1 MTMTFAEA
9 LTVPLSGEAH
19 RYAEQFAAEQETVE
33 KGKQVYLN
41 TLAVVAV
48 QTYLKWLDIK
58 TAIQKSDCWQ
68 NGLRAIF
75 NVADLVL
82 ANIGKLECRPI
93 LPGEEELF
101 LPPEVTENRVGYL
114 AVKFEE
120 DLNQAQL
127 LGFISGRNIKGF
139 QESIP
144 LTQIESLDK
153 LIDEINWLRKRVN
166 LSQWFEG
173 IFQSEWQPLELLPA
187 NNVRSSRSLRL
198 ESDRANI
205 SCGKIIS
212 WDSEASK
219 QITVLEVKVMAK
231 SEVEEE
237 EIDIFLRVYS
247 GNEIIHLPVGLK
259 VQILDESGNYCME
272 AEAREADDWI
282 QLEFGCQPHEEFTV
296 EMSLGEQI
304 VRENFV
310 V

>member
-19 RYAEQFAAEQETVE
+19 RYAEIFAAEQGTIE

-68 NGLRAIF
+68 NGLRKIF

-82 ANIGKLECRPI
+82 PNIGKVECRPI

-127 LGFISGRNIKGF
+127 LGFVSGRNINRF

-144 LTQIESLDK
+144 LKQIESLDR
-153 LIDEINWLRKRVN
+153 LIDEINWQRKRVN

-173 IFQSEWQPLELLPA
+173 ILQPEWQPLELLPA
-187 NNVRSSRSLRL
+187 NHVRRSRSLRFQ
-198 ESDRANI
+198 SDRANI

-212 WDSEASK
+212 WDNGASE
-219 QITVLEVKVMAK
+219 QLTVLEVKVMAK
-231 SEVEEE
+231 LEEEEE
-237 EIDIFLRVYS
+237 EIDICLRLYP
-247 GNEIIHLPVGLK
+247 GNEILHLPAGLK

-272 AEAREADDWI
+272 AEARQADDWI
-282 QLEFGCQPHEEFTV
+282 QLEFGCQAQEQFTV
-296 EMSLGEQI
+296 EISLGEQI

>member
-1 MTMTFAEA
+1 MTFAEA